1 MNQRYSMDVRERV
14 MTACDNGQTAAERDR
29 EDGRAQRKAR
39 QQAIS
44 AASNS
49 YSAASKILWARVRS
63 RASFVFRYRV
73 SNSVR

>member
-1 MNQRYSMDVRERV
+1 MDVRERV

-49 YSAASKILWARVRS
+49 YSAASKIL
-63 RASFVFRYRV
+63 
-73 SNSVR
+73 